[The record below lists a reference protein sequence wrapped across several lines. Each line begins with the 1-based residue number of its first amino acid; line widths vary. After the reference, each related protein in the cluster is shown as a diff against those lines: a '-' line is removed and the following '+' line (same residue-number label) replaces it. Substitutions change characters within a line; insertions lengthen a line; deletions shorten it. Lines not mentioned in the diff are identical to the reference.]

1 MSESPEI
8 RQARQVLEIEA
19 EAILSQKESLGES
32 FQQAI
37 EVISDLRG
45 KVVVTGIGK
54 SGIVGMKVAA
64 TLASTGTP
72 AIFMHAVD
80 AIHGDLG
87 AITKDDLL
95 LAISNS
101 GETEEVLNVIQAAQ
115 QVGVTALA
123 FCGSAQSTLATMCDH
138 LVVVAVDRE
147 ACPLGLAPTAST
159 TAALAVGDALSMAL
173 SSRRK
178 FTAKAYAAIHP
189 GGSLGQ
195 RLKLCVRDLMRTG
208 EQIPVVTESQSLSE
222 AIHEMTNREN
232 LGTALIVDDAGKLN
246 GILTD
251 GDLRRILLTAEDE
264 GQLDWARPVSEVMI
278 RGPKTIEAD
287 AAVSGALQIMERSAI
302 TSLAIVDASSTPVG
316 FLHLHDILGRG
327 KVVF

>member
-72 AIFMHAVD
+72 AIFMHAAD

-115 QVGVTALA
+115 QVGVPALA

-173 SSRRK
+173 SSRMK
-178 FTAKAYAAIHP
+178 FTAEAYAAIHP

-222 AIHEMTNREN
+222 AIHEMTDREN
-232 LGTALIVDDAGKLN
+232 LGTALIVNDAGKLN

-264 GQLDWARPVSEVMI
+264 GQLDWARPVSEVMT
-278 RGPKTIEAD
+278 RGPKTIEVD
-287 AAVSGALQIMERSAI
+287 AAVSEALQIIERSGI